1 MDPESSDARLAREI
15 APGERLLWSGRPRQG
30 LLFRPADLF
39 LVPFSLLWC
48 GFAVFWEIAAFSA
61 KAPPFFRFFG
71 IPFVLAGLYF
81 VFGRFLADAL
91 QRGRTRYAVT
101 SSRLLVV
108 SGLMTRTVESVPLRN
123 LPQLALTTRADG
135 SGDIRF
141 GPPSPFG
148 MPNIPGWPGM
158 KAFSP
163 LAFEGIPG
171 ARQVHDLIQRAQ
183 GETP

>member
-1 MDPESSDARLAREI
+1 M
-15 APGERLLWSGRPRQG
+15 
-30 LLFRPADLF
+30 
-39 LVPFSLLWC
+39 
-48 GFAVFWEIAAFSA
+48 
-61 KAPPFFRFFG
+61 
-71 IPFVLAGLYF
+71 LAGLYF